1 MSLSKAKEKR
11 IKRLHSKKLRYADGL
26 FIAEGNKLVSDL
38 MSVGFIPEELFVIN
52 ETDAHLFP
60 QAERI
65 ELAERKR
72 ITTLDNP
79 AGALAVFQMPKE
91 KTIEDVQSSCLVLF
105 GVQDPGNL
113 GTIIRTAAWFGHKQI
128 LLLNGCVDPFNP
140 KAIQASMG
148 ALAFIDVIQGEAKD
162 LQRLQAKN
170 FVCYLADMDGEDAF
184 VVDWPEK
191 WLMVLGSEG
200 QGLNGLEVD
209 GIKIAIPRFTQR
221 GPESLNVAVAASVLM
236 TLQAKKMRP

>member
-11 IKRLHSKKLRYADGL
+11 IKRLHSKKYRYADGL
-26 FIAEGNKLVSDL
+26 FIAEGNKLVNDL
-38 MSVGFIPEELFVIN
+38 ISAGFVPEEIFVSN
-52 ETDAHLFP
+52 DTDAQKFP

-65 ELAERKR
+65 DLTERKR

-79 AGALAVFQMPKE
+79 AGALAVFPMPKNKSVE
-91 KTIEDVQSSCLVLF
+91 QIVSSCIVLY

-113 GTIIRTAAWFGHKQI
+113 GTIIRTAAWFGHKHI

-140 KAIQASMG
+140 KTIQASMG
-148 ALAFIDVIQGEAKD
+148 ALAFMDVIQGDSQD
-162 LQRLQAKN
+162 LQRLIDDN

-200 QGLNGLEVD
+200 QGLSGLDVD
-209 GIKIAIPRFTQR
+209 GIKISIPRFDQN
-221 GPESLNVAVAASVLM
+221 GPESLNVAVAASVLL